1 MVHFHKRL
9 LKNRRAKWVAHYLQY
24 KRLKNILKA
33 ANTLPWFLRRN
44 CCDLWKH
51 LFSKACDAE
60 ENALPLLASTDQT
73 EGDTALIQ
81 HQKEKIQEFEEV
93 IRKDFRL
100 VQEFYSDQFEL
111 LRAEY
116 RSMLRY
122 VRRRESFQN
131 VMDLDPDQE
140 LETSEAATAESCCDG
155 SFGIPSASAENAPS
169 ITPSAKCT
177 PNMSSPHPEL
187 HEQERE
193 NLRRSWTKLFEEV
206 AHLRDFGTL
215 NGTGF
220 YKILKK
226 CVKNFPQHGRSLS
239 EELQPELEASCL
251 CQARDLHDF
260 MRELETEY
268 AAHFCQHNEELARA
282 LLHMSVS
289 PKFSASSFRSGIRY
303 GILLVLQIWVLWD
316 FKVDYKYLHQVG
328 DTRSHEDLDFDDF
341 APVYRSIACMLL
353 LLWLWGVNLWIWD
366 RRHINYPVI
375 FNMDPN
381 VVDEVNAES
390 CFEWASS
397 LTIIYLANIL
407 VVFKGYRGAL
417 PVDSD
422 CEWLTLA
429 MFVYML
435 IQGCRYMGRSILR
448 TLCNVVI
455 APFGQ

>member
-131 VMDLDPDQE
+131 VMDLDPDQ
-140 LETSEAATAESCCDG
+140 
-155 SFGIPSASAENAPS
+155 
-169 ITPSAKCT
+169 
-177 PNMSSPHPEL
+177 
-187 HEQERE
+187 
-193 NLRRSWTKLFEEV
+193 LFEEV

-220 YKILKK
+220 YKILK
-226 CVKNFPQHGRSLS
+226 N
-239 EELQPELEASCL
+239 
-251 CQARDLHDF
+251 
-260 MRELETEY
+260 
-268 AAHFCQHNEELARA
+268 
-282 LLHMSVS
+282 
-289 PKFSASSFRSGIRY
+289 
-303 GILLVLQIWVLWD
+303 
-316 FKVDYKYLHQVG
+316 KYLHQVG

-341 APVYRSIACMLL
+341 APVYRSI
-353 LLWLWGVNLWIWD
+353 
-366 RRHINYPVI
+366 
-375 FNMDPN
+375 
-381 VVDEVNAES
+381 
-390 CFEWASS
+390 
-397 LTIIYLANIL
+397 
-407 VVFKGYRGAL
+407 
-417 PVDSD
+417 
-422 CEWLTLA
+422 
-429 MFVYML
+429 
-435 IQGCRYMGRSILR
+435 
-448 TLCNVVI
+448 
-455 APFGQ
+455 